1 MTKGSVFALAA
12 LLAAAPTVAA
22 ASGPNLPPPRCGQ
35 RGFFPGV
42 RSVGTVDIVGLT
54 ADGKLLCFSENV
66 PSVARTIG
74 TVSGLNGDTRLVG
87 IDFRPATGELIG
99 LGNAGGV
106 YTINITNAAAAFRS
120 QLSVMLD
127 GASFGIDFNPTV
139 DRLRVVSDAGQN
151 LRINIDTGATTE
163 DTDLLYPPPAMGTAT
178 GITAAAY
185 TNNDASADTATTLF
199 DIDSNL
205 DQVVIQSPPN
215 AGVVAA
221 TGKLLIDAGA
231 EIGFDI
237 YSIVRTG
244 RTTDFRA
251 YASLISNSRARLYR
265 INLTTGRAIYQGT
278 FNANQQVVDIAVPLN
293 QF

>member
-1 MTKGSVFALAA
+1 MTRGSVFALAA

-22 ASGPNLPPPRCGQ
+22 ASGPTLPPPRCGQ

-42 RSVGTVDIVGLT
+42 RSGGTVDIVGLT
-54 ADGKLLCFSENV
+54 TDGRLLCFSENV

-106 YTINITNAAAAFRS
+106 YTIDITNAAAQFRS
-120 QLSVMLD
+120 QLNVMLE

-139 DRLRVVSDAGQN
+139 DRLRVVSDTGQN

-221 TGKLLIDAGA
+221 TGKLVIDASS

-251 YASLISNSRARLYR
+251 YASLISGGRARLYR
-265 INLTTGRAIYQGT
+265 INLTSGRAIYQGT
-278 FNANQQVVDIAVPLN
+278 FNANQQVVDITVPLN